1 MTGLSEGAEF
11 EHQVAL
17 NIQSSRTTHTHR
29 HSRAGGNPAFFA
41 TGEFFDRFPYMREE
55 KLPAVYIMASRYRGT
70 LYIGVTSALWHRVND
85 HKNERFKGFTSD
97 HGIKLLVWHEHHH
110 NMEDAIRREKQL
122 KKWNRDWK
130 FRLIEGKN
138 PHWLDLHDDIDT
150 IVSLVEAK
158 KAGFP
163 PARE

>member
-1 MTGLSEGAEF
+1 
-11 EHQVAL
+11 
-17 NIQSSRTTHTHR
+17 
-29 HSRAGGNPAFFA
+29 
-41 TGEFFDRFPYMREE
+41 MREE

-130 FRLIEGKN
+130 FRLIEEKN